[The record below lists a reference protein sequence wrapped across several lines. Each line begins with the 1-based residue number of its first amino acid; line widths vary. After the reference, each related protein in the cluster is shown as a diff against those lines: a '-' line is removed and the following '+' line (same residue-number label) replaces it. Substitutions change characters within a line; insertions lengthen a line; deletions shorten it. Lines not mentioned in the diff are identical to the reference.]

1 MHCQYPHGLINK
13 RFAFRLH
20 VKFLNKRALNVYL
33 ATNMAKFPVYV
44 ARYVG
49 VMIMSDE
56 KEWNTIETH
65 PFLVPNV
72 DSKLMRRKNY
82 LCRPKHINMVDNKK
96 GKRMICLIDIMLG
109 KVWHFFTIFLKVT
122 VIDLNFLMSIYE
134 LDVVYSVQQ
143 YFQICQYQVELV

>member
-1 MHCQYPHGLINK
+1 MQYQYPHGLINK

-20 VKFLNKRALNVYL
+20 VKFLSKRALNVYL

-44 ARYVG
+44 ARCVG
-49 VMIMSDE
+49 VMIMFEE

-82 LCRPKHINMVDNKK
+82 LCQPKRINMVDNKK

-109 KVWHFFTIFLKVT
+109 KVWHFFYYFSKSDCNRSEFPNVNLWTWCG
-122 VIDLNFLMSIYE
+122 
-134 LDVVYSVQQ
+134 VQQ